1 MEDAKV
7 LQYEGIH
14 CKLAIERPR
23 PGVAV
28 VRISGHDL
36 GEFGD
41 VALRE
46 LEKEIAVH
54 GQIELFVDARD
65 AQSASIDVSS
75 TWAIWL
81 AKNRPAFKSITMLTG
96 SRFVRLT
103 ADFVQRFAE
112 LRDLMHIYTDHALFD
127 SSLVKACGSKVP

>member
-1 MEDAKV
+1 MEYAKA

-14 CKLAIERPR
+14 CKLTIERPR

-65 AQSASIDVSS
+65 AQSVSIDVSS

-112 LRDLMHIYTDHALFD
+112 LRDLMHIDTDHALFD
-127 SSLVKACGSKVP
+127 SSLVKACGSKLP

>member
-1 MEDAKV
+1 MEDAKA

-14 CKLAIERPR
+14 CKLTIERPR

-46 LEKEIAVH
+46 LEKEI
-54 GQIELFVDARD
+54 G
-65 AQSASIDVSS
+65 
-75 TWAIWL
+75 
-81 AKNRPAFKSITMLTG
+81 ITLLKLTEK
-96 SRFVRLT
+96 
-103 ADFVQRFAE
+103 FVQRLA
-112 LRDLMHIYTDHALFD
+112 
-127 SSLVKACGSKVP
+127 VVPRSR

>member
-1 MEDAKV
+1 
-7 LQYEGIH
+7 
-14 CKLAIERPR
+14 
-23 PGVAV
+23 VAV
-28 VRISGHDL
+28 VRTSGHDL

-112 LRDLMHIYTDHALFD
+112 LRDLMHIDTDHALFD
-127 SSLVKACGSKVP
+127 SSLVKACGSKLP

>member
-1 MEDAKV
+1 MEYAKA

-14 CKLAIERPR
+14 CKLTIERPR
-23 PGVAV
+23 PGVAL

-112 LRDLMHIYTDHALFD
+112 LRDLMHIDTDHALFD
-127 SSLVKACGSKVP
+127 SSLVKACGSKLP

>member
-1 MEDAKV
+1 MEEAKA

-14 CKLAIERPR
+14 CKLTIERPR

-54 GQIELFVDARD
+54 GQIELFVHARD
-65 AQSASIDVSS
+65 AQSASIDIRS

-127 SSLVKACGSKVP
+127 SALAKAYGSKLP